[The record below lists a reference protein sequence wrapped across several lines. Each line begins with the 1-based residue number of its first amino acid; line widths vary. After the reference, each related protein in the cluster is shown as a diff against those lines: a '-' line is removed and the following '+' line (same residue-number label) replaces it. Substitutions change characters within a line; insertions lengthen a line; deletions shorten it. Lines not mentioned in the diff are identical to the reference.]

1 MKTLIGGQEI
11 SLDEREVTIAKRAVN
26 KLLYSM
32 KKTGM
37 RSGRPTLWLT
47 AAMVMYVKALDV
59 IEGVEP
65 ENIKKFVELLKARE
79 NVAGGRG
86 EEKEERA

>member
-1 MKTLIGGQEI
+1 MIGGQEI

-32 KKTGM
+32 KKAGVKA
-37 RSGRPTLWLT
+37 SRPTLWLT
-47 AAMVMYVKALDV
+47 TAIVMYVKALDV

-65 ENIKKFVELLKARE
+65 ENIKKFAELLKARE
-79 NVAGGRG
+79 NVAGER
-86 EEKEERA
+86 EKDKEDRA